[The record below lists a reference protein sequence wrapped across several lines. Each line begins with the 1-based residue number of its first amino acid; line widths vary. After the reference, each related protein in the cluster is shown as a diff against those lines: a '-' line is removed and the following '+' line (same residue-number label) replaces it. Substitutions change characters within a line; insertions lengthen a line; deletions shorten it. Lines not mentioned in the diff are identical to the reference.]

1 MTALRGSG
9 VSAPGQPDFTEQD
22 TWRVFRIMAE
32 FIEGFEMMHE
42 FGPAVTVFGS
52 ARTAPDEPEYEM
64 GRKLGASLV
73 EAGFAVITGGG
84 PGLMEAAN
92 RGAHEA
98 GGVSIGLNIDLPLEQ
113 KPNPYLTDLI
123 NFRYFFVRK
132 VMFLKYASAA
142 VILPGGYGTMDEF
155 NELLTLV
162 QTERIEH
169 MPIVLMGKDYWGGLV
184 DWLRGTM
191 LKEACIDPGDL
202 ELFCQTDDPGEA
214 VACIREQVGPAPD
227 DAPGAGPAPDNAPG
241 EG

>member
-1 MTALRGSG
+1 MAKSVAGDK
-9 VSAPGQPDFTEQD
+9 VDFTQQD
-22 TWRVFRIMAE
+22 TWRIFRIMAE

-52 ARTAPDEPEYEM
+52 ARTAPDEPEYAM

-98 GGVSIGLNIDLPLEQ
+98 GGVSIGLNIDLPFEQ
-113 KPNPYLTDLI
+113 KPNPYLTDYV

-162 QTERIEH
+162 QTQRIEH

-191 LKEACIDPGDL
+191 LKEECIDAGDL
-202 ELFCQTDDPGEA
+202 ELFFQTDDPAEA
-214 VACIREQVGPAPD
+214 VAHIRKQVGPAS
-227 DAPGAGPAPDNAPG
+227 DNAPG

>member
-1 MTALRGSG
+1 MAKRVAGDK
-9 VSAPGQPDFTEQD
+9 VDFTQQD
-22 TWRVFRIMAE
+22 TWRIFRIMAE

-92 RGAHEA
+92 RGAREA
-98 GGVSIGLNIDLPLEQ
+98 GGVSIGLNIDLPFEQ

-162 QTERIEH
+162 QTQRIEH

-184 DWLRGTM
+184 DWLGGTM
-191 LKEACIDPGDL
+191 LKEACIDADDL
-202 ELFCQTDDPGEA
+202 ELFYQTDDPGEA
-214 VACIREQVGPAPD
+214 VTHIRKQVGPPAGAIPD
-227 DAPGAGPAPDNAPG
+227 AARGG
-241 EG
+241 